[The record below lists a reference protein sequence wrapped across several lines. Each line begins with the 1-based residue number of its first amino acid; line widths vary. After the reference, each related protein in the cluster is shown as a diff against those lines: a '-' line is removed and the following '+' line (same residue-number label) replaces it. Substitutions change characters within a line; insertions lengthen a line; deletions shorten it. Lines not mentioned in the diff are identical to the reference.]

1 MASEYQVYSDFPHW
15 ALPLR
20 SWPEFGRVMFSASA
34 TSLLIESIITDAV
47 DNLSIISDG
56 ILCESLISDSLNLN
70 SIIL

>member
-1 MASEYQVYSDFPHW
+1 MASEYRLYSDFPHW

-20 SWPEFGRVMFSASA
+20 SWPEFGRVMFSATA

-56 ILCESLISDSLNLN
+56 ILAESLVLESLDLN